1 MKLYKFNELENNVQ
15 VDIIYSKLLDIQRMG
30 LLYELSEYIV
40 ENDIDLFD
48 GQLEKELYDIDG
60 VFMDEVE

>member
-1 MKLYKFNELENNVQ
+1 MKVYKFDELENTVQ
-15 VDIIYSKLLDIQRMG
+15 VDIIYNKLLDIQRMG

-48 GQLEKELYDIDG
+48 RQIENELYDING